1 MYMKSLPQNIKPDSY
16 WVVIVECRL
25 QVICVS
31 PDCRGFFIPGEDP
44 CWGFSHVAEWIAEI
58 DVNKLSAAYDAKSF
72 VYPMSAV
79 RINVT
84 SDQLGKVEPKS
95 IIDKVGDEHL
105 LHSLPLFVW
114 LGVLQ
119 APPWI
124 IRAALNVTAVHAAIT
139 EARLRHHAA
148 VIDLA
153 FVSNLVGRVMLE
165 ENDRQ
170 RRDLNDIDLLGLRTL
185 TVPKS

>member
-1 MYMKSLPQNIKPDSY
+1 MKSIPDLKPESQ
-16 WVVIVECRL
+16 WLVVVECLL
-25 QVICVS
+25 QVVRIS

-58 DVNKLSAAYDAKSF
+58 DVDKLSSAYDAKSF

-79 RINVT
+79 KINVT
-84 SDQLGKVEPKS
+84 ADQLGKVEPKS

-124 IRAALNVTAVHAAIT
+124 IHAALTVTAVHVEIT
-139 EARLRHHAA
+139 EARLRHHEA
-148 VIDLA
+148 VINLA
-153 FVSNLVGRVMLE
+153 FVSNLVGRILLE
-165 ENDRQ
+165 ENDRL

-185 TVPKS
+185 TSTKP